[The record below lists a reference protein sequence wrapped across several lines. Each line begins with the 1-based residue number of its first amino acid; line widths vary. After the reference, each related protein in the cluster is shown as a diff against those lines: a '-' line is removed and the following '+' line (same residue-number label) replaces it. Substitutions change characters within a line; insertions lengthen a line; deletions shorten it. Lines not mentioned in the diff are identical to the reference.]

1 MFEKPNGKNGTNGH
15 NGNGGSHNGNGNHK
29 HNGNGHTKITSLIG
43 PGVVYRGTLTGEAG
57 VRIDGTFDGQINIL
71 GPLVITETGKVTAEE
86 IRAGVV
92 SVAGSVRGN
101 IIAQQV
107 EILSGGKVW
116 GDVITAAFATEEGA
130 YLRGQVKMLDEVP
143 A

>member
-1 MFEKPNGKNGTNGH
+1 MLVKTNGKNGH
-15 NGNGGSHNGNGNHK
+15 NGDGGVSTKGNGNVK
-29 HNGNGHTKITSLIG
+29 SNGSHRKITSLIG
-43 PGVVYRGTLTGEAG
+43 PGATYRGTLTGEGG

-71 GPLVITETGKVTAEE
+71 GPLVITESGKVTAEE